1 MRVIAYDPFIAPET
15 AQKLDVELV
24 ELDELLER
32 SDAISVHVPKTQ
44 DTTGAA
50 RRRGLPQEC
59 GAACCVVNAARGGIV
74 DEAALLEAL
83 NDGRVG
89 GAALDV
95 FVEEP
100 PPAGPPAGARTSE

>member
-32 SDAISVHVPKTQ
+32 ADAISVHVPKTQ
-44 DTTGAA
+44 DTTGLLGAEA
-50 RRRGLPQEC
+50 FRKMKRGVL
-59 GAACCVVNAARGGIV
+59 VVNAARGGIV

-83 NDGRVG
+83 ERRPRGGRRPRR
-89 GAALDV
+89 LR
-95 FVEEP
+95 
-100 PPAGPPAGARTSE
+100 ARSRRRRTTRWCTTSG